1 MATADNSISLHPPPP
16 MPVWFLSV
24 FPQITKWHI
33 QVILEVGLDGKTRR
47 RKKPRRLQRRL
58 KKRRW
63 ERWMTG
69 DISGKRANQ
78 SLKEHLGGPK
88 LTHTHT
94 YTHKSCKEM
103 DGIKRSHSEQH
114 WIIKKSKGGGKW
126 HRLGGWRYRCYG
138 SNSCYRMIKSKGG
151 VGGSQL
157 RNYGSGVM
165 NFVLHTCESLF
176 SSVVCPLNYLWAV
189 FSWCI
194 METLRSCRC
203 FALKRIK

>member
-16 MPVWFLSV
+16 MPVCFLSV

-33 QVILEVGLDGKTRR
+33 QVILEVGLDGKTKR

-114 WIIKKSKGGGKW
+114 WIIKKAKGGKVAQVGRVKIQMLW
-126 HRLGGWRYRCYG
+126 KSFLLQDDKEQGRGGGITVKKLWVWCHEFCPSYLW
-138 SNSCYRMIKSKGG
+138 I
-151 VGGSQL
+151 
-157 RNYGSGVM
+157 
-165 NFVLHTCESLF
+165 FVLFCCLSFKLSL
-176 SSVVCPLNYLWAV
+176 SS
-189 FSWCI
+189 F
-194 METLRSCRC
+194 
-203 FALKRIK
+203 